1 MLDTIKASL
10 RASGLTVY
18 DSAEKVG
25 ECRAPYVVCY
35 DAGVEVT
42 PKTKGMLGQQIY
54 EVVCLVPYGD
64 VEGLPALEKQVREI
78 LRDIPGLHQTSSA
91 GTGIEQTFQARAS
104 ALRYAIP
111 IRLY

>member
-18 DSAEKVG
+18 DSAEKIG

-64 VEGLPALEKQVREI
+64 VEGLPALEKRVRE
-78 LRDIPGLHQTSSA
+78 LERAAGQNAGRPEDPSA
-91 GTGIEQTFQARAS
+91 R
-104 ALRYAIP
+104 
-111 IRLY
+111 

>member
-1 MLDTIKASL
+1 MLN
-10 RASGLTVY
+10 V
-18 DSAEKVG
+18 
-25 ECRAPYVVCY
+25 ECLSFSYPC
-35 DAGVEVT
+35 G
-42 PKTKGMLGQQIY
+42 
-54 EVVCLVPYGD
+54 
-64 VEGLPALEKQVREI
+64 REI

>member
-35 DAGVEVT
+35 DAGVEVA
-42 PKTKGMLGQQIY
+42 PKTKGMLGQQVY
-54 EVVCLVPYGD
+54 EVVCLTPYGD
-64 VEGLPALEKQVREI
+64 VDGLPALEKQVREI

-91 GTGIEQTFQARAS
+91 GTGIEQTFQARAI

>member
-35 DAGVEVT
+35 DAGVEVA
-42 PKTKGMLGQQIY
+42 PKTKGMLGQQVY
-54 EVVCLVPYGD
+54 EVVCLTPYGD
-64 VEGLPALEKQVREI
+64 VDGLPALEKQVREI